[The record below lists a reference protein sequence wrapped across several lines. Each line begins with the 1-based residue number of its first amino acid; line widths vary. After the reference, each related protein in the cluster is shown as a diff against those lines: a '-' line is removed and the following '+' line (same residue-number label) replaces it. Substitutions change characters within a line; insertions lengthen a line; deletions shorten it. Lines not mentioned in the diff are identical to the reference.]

1 MDSANLLNLTTFA
14 YLASSIL
21 YIAILVYGTKNRV
34 LGLGA
39 TAITAV
45 GLLLNTLG
53 VILRWSEAFDKG
65 FGYYAPFS
73 NMYESLVFFS
83 WCIALTYLALEYIY
97 KNQTLGAF
105 VMPFA
110 FLSQALAEYWPQ
122 WNQDLR
128 PLMPALQSNWLIA
141 HVIACFIGY
150 AAFAVAFGVAIMY
163 LLKNFNVERS
173 GKSTGTGIFASLPPL
188 NTIDDVVYKTILFG
202 FLWLSAGI
210 ISGAVWANSAWG
222 TYWSWD
228 PKETWSL
235 ITWFV
240 YAATLH
246 ARFTRGWGGKRIA
259 WMAVLGFICTVFTY
273 YGVNF
278 VLSGLHSY
286 A

>member
-1 MDSANLLNLTTFA
+1 MQSATFLNLTTFA
-14 YLASSIL
+14 YLASSVL
-21 YIAILVYGTKNRV
+21 YIAILVYGTKNKT
-34 LGLGA
+34 LGLAA
-39 TAITAV
+39 TLTTMG

-53 VILRWSEAFDKG
+53 ILTRWYEAFNLG

-73 NMYESLVFFS
+73 NMYESLVFFA
-83 WCIALTYLALEYIY
+83 WCIALIYLIMEYMY

-110 FLSQALAEYWPQ
+110 FLSQAMAEYWPQ

-128 PLMPALQSNWLIA
+128 PLLPALQSNWLIA
-141 HVIACFIGY
+141 HVITCFIGY
-150 AAFAVAFGVAIMY
+150 AAFAVAFGLAVMY
-163 LLKNFNVERS
+163 LLKSRNADKS
-173 GKSTGTGIFASLPPL
+173 GKPDGVGIWATLPGL
-188 NTIDDVVYKTILFG
+188 KTIDHIIYKTILFG

-210 ISGAVWANSAWG
+210 ITGAVWANSAWG

-246 ARFTRGWGGKRIA
+246 ARFTRGWGGQRIA
-259 WMAVLGFICTVFTY
+259 WLAILGFVCTLFTY

-278 VLSGLHSY
+278 LLSGLHSY